1 MVRIR
6 PTSIW
11 TEESDEL
18 LLLDPLSLTKILRDL
33 AQLLA

>member
-1 MVRIR
+1 MVSIL

-18 LLLDPLSLTKILRDL
+18 HLLSLTEMLKDL
-33 AQLLA
+33 A

>member
-1 MVRIR
+1 MVRIL

-18 LLLDPLSLTKILRDL
+18 HLLDSLSLTEIQGILL
-33 AQLLA
+33 NF